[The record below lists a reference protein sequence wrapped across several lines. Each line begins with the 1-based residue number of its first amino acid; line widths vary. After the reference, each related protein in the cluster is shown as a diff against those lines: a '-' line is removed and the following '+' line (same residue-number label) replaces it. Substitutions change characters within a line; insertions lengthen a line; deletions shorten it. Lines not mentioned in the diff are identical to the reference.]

1 MPNLDIIIVNWNSG
15 FFISDCIRSIKNSN
29 HEDVKNIIIIDNDS
43 NDNSLDDIPSF
54 NKVQIHKNKSNEG
67 FAKACNLGTKYSY
80 SDYILFL
87 NPDTKVF
94 ENTISRALEKIKQ
107 ESEIG
112 ILGISLVDESNN
124 ISKTCSRFLTPL
136 RVLSYSIGLTKI
148 LKNTGMAMLDWDHM
162 SSRHVDQVMGA
173 FFLIRRELFDE
184 LNGFD
189 ETFFVYYE
197 EMDFSYRASL
207 IGFRS
212 YYETSINA
220 YHFGGGT
227 TENIKSQRIFY
238 SLRSR
243 ILYSI
248 KHMNFFGV
256 IVCVFST
263 LIIEMISRT
272 VFLSISKRSFSQF
285 RESSKAYIKLI
296 GWFGRYL
303 FSKIT
308 FR

>member
-15 FFISDCIRSIKNSN
+15 FFISDCIGSIMNSN

-43 NDNSLDDIPSF
+43 NDNSLDNLPSF
-54 NKVQIHKNKSNEG
+54 NKVKIYKNKSNEG
-67 FAKACNLGTKYSY
+67 FAKACNLGTKYCE

-94 ENTISRALEKIKQ
+94 ENTISRALEIIKQ

-124 ISKTCSRFLTPL
+124 VSKTCSRFLTPL

-148 LKNTGMAMLDWDHM
+148 FKNKGMAMLDWDHKT
-162 SSRHVDQVMGA
+162 SSYVDQVIGA
-173 FFLIRRELFDE
+173 FFLTRRELFNE

-197 EMDFSYRASL
+197 EMDFSFRASL
-207 IGFRS
+207 MGYKS

-220 YHFGGGT
+220 YHYGGGT

-243 ILYSI
+243 IQYSI

-256 IVCVFST
+256 IICVFST
-263 LIIEMISRT
+263 LLIEMISRT
-272 VFLSISKRSFSQF
+272 VFLSISKSSYSQF
-285 RESSKAYIKLI
+285 IESSKAYLKLI
-296 GWFGRYL
+296 GWFGKYL
-303 FSKIT
+303 FLKIT
-308 FR
+308 YR